1 MLALANT
8 LTNVFNYDVV
18 LIGFNIMLVIFIA
31 MLIALIWLSR
41 SVRQLKRDYTSLATV
56 VDSNKNDVFGLC
68 SAALTVN
75 ENTAV
80 AHEQLYDLKQQ
91 LAGVINKI
99 SELQQIQLVNV
110 DSPYNIDIRKIRDGA
125 SIDELMHQS
134 DLSYDEAALLIHL
147 HGGKKPN

>member
-1 MLALANT
+1 MSSLANT
-8 LTNVFNYDVV
+8 LTNVFNDNVV
-18 LIGFNIMLVIFIA
+18 LIGFNIMLVIFVASI
-31 MLIALIWLSR
+31 IALIWLSR
-41 SVRQLKRDYTSLATV
+41 LVWQLKRDYASLASV
-56 VDSNKNDVFGLC
+56 VEGNKNDVFGLC
-68 SAALTVN
+68 SAAMTVN
-75 ENTAV
+75 ENTAK

-134 DLSYDEAALLIHL
+134 DLSYDEAALLIRL